1 MNTLPKAYA
10 CAVICLLSFGLVGCD
25 DLIKD
30 VARTIVEND
39 DKQKAQQ
46 NQAQAPAQPVQMY
59 AVEPVPQQVPQQI
72 PQQQIPQQQVPQ
84 YDYQQQ
90 VQAQI
95 QPTAVPQAQPQYQ
108 AVNNVVP
115 TAELP
120 PKPVRQPAPPTTE
133 TVVRY
138 RAKVL
143 TQYGGKVLVRNAPSK
158 RGKKLG
164 FLYDQEEV
172 FVVGETSNCEVINN
186 ISGCWVKVVDVNGL
200 TGYSF
205 GGYLNYN
212 E

>member
-1 MNTLPKAYA
+1 MNALPRAYA
-10 CAVICLLSFGLVGCD
+10 GVVICLLSFGLVGCD
-25 DLIKD
+25 DLIKG

-46 NQAQAPAQPVQMY
+46 NQAQPPAQPVQMY
-59 AVEPVPQQVPQQI
+59 AVEPAPQQVP
-72 PQQQIPQQQVPQ
+72 QQIPQQQVPQ
-84 YDYQQQ
+84 YDYQQ
-90 VQAQI
+90 VQPQI

-120 PKPVRQPAPPTTE
+120 PKPVRQPAPSTTE

-172 FVVGETSNCEVINN
+172 YVVGETSNCEIINN
-186 ISGCWVKVVDVNGL
+186 IQGCWVKVVDSQGL
-200 TGYSF
+200 IGYSF

>member
-25 DLIKD
+25 DLIKG

-39 DKQKAQQ
+39 EKQKAQQ
-46 NQAQAPAQPVQMY
+46 NQAQPPAQPVQMY

-108 AVNNVVP
+108 AVNNV
-115 TAELP
+115 ELP
-120 PKPVRQPAPPTTE
+120 PKHQSQKTYQYARVITKYDGFVYMRSSPNSSAKKILKLNDNSIVKLLDCTGNYTT
-133 TVVRY
+133 RSDY
-138 RAKVL
+138 DAYGDSGIWCKVSAAN
-143 TQYGGKVLVRNAPSK
+143 K
-158 RGKKLG
+158 
-164 FLYDQEEV
+164 
-172 FVVGETSNCEVINN
+172 
-186 ISGCWVKVVDVNGL
+186 
-200 TGYSF
+200 TGYVFSA
-205 GGYLNYN
+205 YLYN
-212 E
+212 IEK